1 MFLTLLLVTFILAV
15 LTSFVVERAMRKPIS
30 QILTKIV
37 GDLAGAW
44 QKYVSLGLYV
54 MGIAWGAPV
63 SRLQYYL
70 DPSYQ
75 GSTRTPLDMPHA
87 ILEGYRTIIDT
98 MEGVTSLL
106 LAFFVVTMIAYV
118 IVRGQEARAQK
129 RAA

>member
-1 MFLTLLLVTFILAV
+1 MFLTLLLVTFVLAV

-30 QILTKIV
+30 QILGKIV

-70 DPSYQ
+70 DPGFQSE
-75 GSTRTPLDMPHA
+75 RTPLDMPHA

-98 MEGVTSLL
+98 MAGVTTLL

-118 IVRGQEARAQK
+118 IVRGQEARAQR
-129 RAA
+129 RAV